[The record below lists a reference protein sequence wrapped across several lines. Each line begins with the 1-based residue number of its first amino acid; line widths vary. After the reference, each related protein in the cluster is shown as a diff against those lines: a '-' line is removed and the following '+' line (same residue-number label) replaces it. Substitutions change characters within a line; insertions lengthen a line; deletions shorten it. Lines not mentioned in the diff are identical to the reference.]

1 MIASCYNHFSV
12 MDTFKKILRWT
23 ILVFLIVLAA
33 SGVGIFGA
41 FLPRNKER
49 YMDNEIKIELVEGRE
64 EEKSENEQGDVS

>member
-1 MIASCYNHFSV
+1 MASRYDHFSA

-41 FLPRNKER
+41 LLPRNKER
-49 YMDNEIKIELVEGRE
+49 YMDNEIKIELVEARE
-64 EEKSENEQGDVS
+64 DEKSENEQGDVS

>member
-1 MIASCYNHFSV
+1 
-12 MDTFKKILRWT
+12 MDTFKKIIRWT

-49 YMDNEIKIELVEGRE
+49 YMDNEIKIELVEGKE
-64 EEKSENEQGDVS
+64 ETNQDELGDVS